1 LVGHVR
7 LANNSW
13 RCTPQ
18 DSARVFFPIRP
29 SAVFTSR
36 ATKLVPCT
44 FVQETRLRPRAP
56 ITSQKQGGASDQ
68 ESDEIRMPQIAA
80 CWMNNIRWM
89 DAMRICSVALVLSGH
104 LIYAAAAR
112 ADDLQT
118 SGQTIA
124 DSGSGSSSSNAANNP
139 AEPLFTFQYWNYYAP
154 SLNNVS
160 GNAVNGVAKA
170 IIPFKIAGV
179 QQIMHII
186 PSLVTN
192 PTATSGPRTGL
203 GDTQLY
209 NFTLG
214 HFDVGLPQKV
224 TLGLGPL
231 VAIPTSAHR
240 NFGTDALQAG
250 AAGIILAPQSW
261 GLLGVLATYQQTL
274 SGVSSHVTVA
284 QPLIFFNLSH
294 GYYLRSSAA
303 MTFNTANH
311 TSVVPVGLG
320 PGKVIQLDGG
330 YTLNIYAEVQP
341 SLYRSGLGAPNYQ
354 IFTGIQLQLPAS
366 FTSSWNLF

>member
-1 LVGHVR
+1 M
-7 LANNSW
+7 S
-13 RCTPQ
+13 TIEF
-18 DSARVFFPIRP
+18 SALLNQLRHRFSNTGAMTAEAAQP
-29 SAVFTSR
+29 
-36 ATKLVPCT
+36 T
-44 FVQETRLRPRAP
+44 FVRRAV
-56 ITSQKQGGASDQ
+56 AS
-68 ESDEIRMPQIAA
+68 
-80 CWMNNIRWM
+80 
-89 DAMRICSVALVLSGH
+89 SVLGLARALVLSG
-104 LIYAAAAR
+104 LLACAVAAQ
-112 ADDLQT
+112 ADNAET
-118 SGQTIA
+118 SVDA
-124 DSGSGSSSSNAANNP
+124 NASDDSESSSSNAANNP
-139 AEPLFTFQYWNYYAP
+139 VEPLFTLQYWNYYAP

-160 GNAVNGVAKA
+160 GNAENGEAKA
-170 IIPFKIAGV
+170 IIPFTIAGV

-192 PTATSGPRTGL
+192 PTTTSGPRTGL
-203 GDTQLY
+203 GDTQIY

-231 VAIPTSAHR
+231 VAIPTSANR

-261 GLLGVLATYQQTL
+261 GLLAVLATYQQTL

-303 MTFNTANH
+303 MTFNTANR

-341 SLYRSGLGAPNYQ
+341 SIYRTGPGAPNYQ

-366 FTSSWNLF
+366 FTKGWNLF

>member
-1 LVGHVR
+1 
-7 LANNSW
+7 
-13 RCTPQ
+13 
-18 DSARVFFPIRP
+18 
-29 SAVFTSR
+29 
-36 ATKLVPCT
+36 
-44 FVQETRLRPRAP
+44 
-56 ITSQKQGGASDQ
+56 
-68 ESDEIRMPQIAA
+68 MPQIAA

-231 VAIPTSAHR
+231 VAIPTSTNR

-366 FTSSWNLF
+366 FTKGWNLF